1 MDEQTKKEHSSELTV
16 PTPMFSNFYQ
26 DQYRR
31 TVFTTAFAALT
42 NLIAVFL
49 IIFLV
54 LEKPVDVYI
63 PAEEASPLNPPSLAV
78 SDDTITPRIPINKPN
93 FDDSELNVWLLKTLT
108 QLFTYNLQDY
118 PTQLSRNQ
126 FYLLPEAQSEYLS
139 ILNDMA
145 HLSDYTTTEVI
156 SSMLVAKAAPIL
168 YDQGLS
174 NGRYYWVFDTP
185 VEVSF
190 SGSVQ
195 IPTQTMSLR
204 LIVVRTSMEN
214 DVDGIKI
221 ASIQASNIRRGNYII
236 R

>member
-42 NLIAVFL
+42 NLIGVFL
-49 IIFLV
+49 IIFLL

-63 PAEEASPLNPPSLAV
+63 PAEEAAPLNPPSLAI
-78 SDDTITPRIPINKPN
+78 SDDTITPRIAIDKPN
-93 FDDSELNVWLLKTLT
+93 FDDSELNVWLLKTVT

-118 PTQLSRNQ
+118 PSQLSRNQ
-126 FYLLPEAQSEYLS
+126 FYLLPEAQTQYLS

-145 HLSDYTTTEVI
+145 HLGDYTTTEVI
-156 SSMLVAKAAPIL
+156 SSMIVAKAAPIL

-174 NGRYYWVFDTP
+174 SGRYYWVFDIP

-195 IPTQTMSLR
+195 IPTQTMALR
-204 LIVVRTSMEN
+204 LIIVRTSMEN

-221 ASIQASNIRRGNYII
+221 ASIQASNIRRGNNII

>member
-16 PTPMFSNFYQ
+16 PTPMFCNFYQ

-31 TVFTTAFAALT
+31 TVLTTAFAALM
-42 NLIAVFL
+42 NLIGVFL

-63 PAEEASPLNPPSLAV
+63 PAEEASPLNPPSLAI
-78 SDDTITPRIPINKPN
+78 SDETITPRIAIDKPN

-108 QLFTYNLQDY
+108 ELFTYNLQDY
-118 PTQLSRNQ
+118 PTQLNRNQ

-145 HLSDYTTTEVI
+145 HLGDYTTTEVI

-174 NGRYYWVFDTP
+174 NGRYYWIFDIP

-195 IPTQTMSLR
+195 IPTQSMSLR
-204 LIVVRTSMEN
+204 LIIVRTSMEN

-221 ASIQASNIRRGNYII
+221 ASIQASNIRRGNNII